1 MKLSELIGSV
11 GWAEV
16 QASLLWSYP
25 EVEPSIE
32 DYRRVFV
39 SLQGL
44 KPVSSSVRL
53 VVHETFREGLD
64 KEPFTQVSGHNGTRN
79 RDLEDLRHAAH
90 SDDPG
95 YADREADIALGF
107 VPWEQWLG
115 MDVDPQALEDYT
127 PLRVVAHC
135 LWEMTSYGLE
145 QSQIRAVLDEI
156 RRRAEKLD
164 AMTEEE
170 RKKYL
175 IPWEQAKQDLL
186 GDKEPE

>member
-1 MKLSELIGSV
+1 MKLSELITSV

-16 QASLLWSYP
+16 KAALLWSYP
-25 EVEPSIE
+25 EVEPSLE

-44 KPVSSSVRL
+44 KPVPSRVRL

-64 KEPFTQVSGHNGTRN
+64 KEPFTGVYGRNGTRN
-79 RDLEDLRHAAH
+79 RDLEDFKHAAH
-90 SDDPG
+90 TADPG
-95 YADREADIALGF
+95 YADRETDFALGF

-115 MDVDPQALEDYT
+115 MDVDPQALKDYT
-127 PLRVVAHC
+127 PPRVVAHC
-135 LWEMTSYGLE
+135 LWEMTFYGIE
-145 QSQIRAVLDEI
+145 QSQIQAERDEI

-175 IPWEQAKQDLL
+175 IPGEQVKKDLL
-186 GDKEPE
+186 RDKDPE